1 MPRIYQFGMEQV
13 TLGVGAIKRV
23 KLRPGSQLA
32 QRITHS
38 PRISLKGAS
47 RWRPRTTAS
56 RMVMS
61 FISREGKPTAQP
73 ARTDLSQKIA
83 AQELGTHSGSVL
95 WLIANEGGMIAS
107 SAG

>member
-1 MPRIYQFGMEQV
+1 
-13 TLGVGAIKRV
+13 
-23 KLRPGSQLA
+23 
-32 QRITHS
+32 
-38 PRISLKGAS
+38 
-47 RWRPRTTAS
+47 
-56 RMVMS
+56 MS

-73 ARTDLSQKIA
+73 AHTDLLQKIA